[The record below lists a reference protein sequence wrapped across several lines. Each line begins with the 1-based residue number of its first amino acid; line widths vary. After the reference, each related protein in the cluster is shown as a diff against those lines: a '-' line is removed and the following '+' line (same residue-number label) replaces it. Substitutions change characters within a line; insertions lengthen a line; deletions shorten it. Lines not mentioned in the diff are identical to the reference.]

1 MDDNELNTFFR
12 EASATEPVVFVNG
25 RRFVLPVGHANTTLL
40 QFLRDNGLTGTKLGC
55 GEGGCGACTVMVSRV
70 DASTGR
76 ISHCAVN
83 ACLAPLYSVEGAAVV
98 PSPSIQRRR
107 GSGGDGGGYRQHAGE
122 AASGAG
128 GSVLLPRLTVRLLH
142 AWTGSTPTA
151 SSSKER
157 SRAVWFRPIT
167 LRQLLALR
175 EVFPAA
181 KVVAGNTEVGVEMR
195 FKGLSPPAY
204 IHVAAIP
211 VLSEISQSEHGI
223 TVGAAASLSALR
235 QAMLSAVQ
243 HAPAHKTAVCAA
255 TAEQLRWF
263 AGVQIRNVATLAG
276 NIVTASP
283 ISDLNPI
290 LIAANATFHL
300 ARLAPKAADVADAD
314 VAASADVDKAQHAT
328 RPIELRQVAARDFFK
343 GYRKV
348 DLREGEVLTAVFI
361 PWTRPNEH
369 IMAYKQAHRK
379 DDDIALV
386 NAALRALLS
395 PPNRD
400 APPTVLECSLV
411 FGGVAATTVSAHR
424 TQQHLLTRPWT
435 QETLQVA
442 LQVLQEEIS
451 IPENAPGGMPEFRG
465 SLVLSFFFKFFL
477 LVAHRVHGHTQQQL
491 LRGKM
496 GTGAEGEAGAE
507 GGAGAGP
514 GIGDG
519 ETSIITT
526 TTATTTSNSSSSN
539 NGVGHSNASSVWPPP
554 SYLSAL
560 DSLPRPYPRGMQAW
574 EARPLA
580 EGAATEGGR
589 EDGGE
594 VVGVPAVH
602 LSADL
607 QVTGEAEY
615 ADDTPLPPSA
625 LHGALVLSTRPH
637 ARILSIDQSE
647 AATCPGFVGMFG
659 AKDVPGSNRF
669 GAVEH
674 DEEVFASEIVQ
685 CVGQVRAGWL
695 GMGVGQVNVG
705 QAGVGQVWLGQ
716 IIAVVVADTHDNAR
730 AAAKKVKV
738 VYEDLP
744 AVLTIQ
750 EALASGSFH
759 KFPFSGRQTER
770 NLLRV
775 PDPSGKTD
783 CDSKEIDENNIEE
796 SKEGSMEASS
806 ENNSSPADPA
816 SFQAP
821 AARTGS
827 SVSAADVESVLA
839 DVSQCP
845 LVLEGEVAMGGQ
857 EHFYLEPNTCVVWPV
872 DGGREVHMLCSTQ
885 APTHHQ
891 KDVASVLGIPMHRV
905 VSWVK
910 RLGGGFGGKETRSVL
925 VAAAACVPAWR
936 LNRAVRITLE
946 RDDDMKVTGQR
957 HPFYGKYKRLGGG
970 FKGKE
975 TRSVLVA
982 AAACVPAWR
991 LNRAVRVTLE
1001 RDDDMKV
1008 TGQRHPFYGKYKVG
1022 AIVVCQI
1029 QGLSEPLLPSPA
1041 PLPPFSTR
1049 PPPPSPYPLSPLPFA
1064 PPPPLSP
1071 TPTLLEQMGFTP
1083 AGHLVALQILLV
1095 SNAGCTLDLS
1105 AVAHGSHAPACPP
1118 LNPPPSFSRPPLT
1131 RSGQVGFTPSG
1142 RLVALQVLLLSNA
1155 GCTLDLSAA
1164 VLERALFHCD
1174 SVYSAPHMHA
1184 RGRMAR
1190 THLPSNT
1197 AFRGFGGPQGMMV
1210 MESAIDHVARTLGK
1224 SAEEIRFLNLQPEGY
1239 TLHFGQLLTHNPMHR
1254 IWTQLL
1260 HSSSFESRR
1269 LDIDTYNSTSRW
1281 RKKGLAMIPTKF
1293 GISFTAKFL
1302 NQGGALVHVY
1312 TDGTVLVTHGGV
1324 EMGQG
1329 LHTKCAQIAA
1339 RTLEVPNT
1347 SPTAASASSDI
1358 YGQAVLEACEE
1369 IKRRMA
1375 PIRQQ
1380 YPEETFGQSADRCY
1394 RERVNLSAQG
1404 FFASPNIGFDWAT
1417 ASGSPFAYFTF
1428 GAAVAEVVVDVLT
1441 GEWVAPRVDVL
1452 MDVGRSL
1459 NPAIDIGQIEGAFVQ
1474 GMGWSVIEESK
1485 WGDSAHPWVAPGSL
1499 FTCGP
1504 GTYKIPAASDIPTD
1518 FRVTLLADSPNPHAV
1533 LSSKAVGEPPFF
1545 LGSSIMWA
1553 IKDAIYA
1560 ARKDAGHTGFFRL
1573 DSPATPERIRLACAD
1588 QLTEPFCGPNVVPR
1602 LSV

>member
-1 MDDNELNTFFR
+1 MFHKLN
-12 EASATEPVVFVNG
+12 
-25 RRFVLPVGHANTTLL
+25 
-40 QFLRDNGLTGTKLGC
+40 
-55 GEGGCGACTVMVSRV
+55 
-70 DASTGR
+70 
-76 ISHCAVN
+76 
-83 ACLAPLYSVEGAAVV
+83 VEGAAVV
-98 PSPSIQRRR
+98 
-107 GSGGDGGGYRQHAGE
+107 
-122 AASGAG
+122 
-128 GSVLLPRLTVRLLH
+128 TVEGI
-142 AWTGSTPTA
+142 GSTRGRLHPVQAALSSSHGSQCGFCTPGFVMSIA
-151 SSSKER
+151 AATVSSSSSKDR

-175 EVFPAA
+175 EAFPAA

-195 FKGLSPPAY
+195 FKGLRPPAY

-211 VLSEISQSEHGI
+211 ALSEIGQSERGI
-223 TVGAAASLSALR
+223 TIGAAASLSALR
-235 QAMLSAVQ
+235 QAMLAVVGSV
-243 HAPAHKTAVCAA
+243 ADHKTAVCAA
-255 TAEQLRWF
+255 IAEQLRWF

-314 VAASADVDKAQHAT
+314 MAASADVVKAERSS

-348 DLREGEVLTAVFI
+348 DLREGEVFTAVFI

-369 IMAYKQAHRK
+369 TVAYKQAHRK

-386 NAALRALLS
+386 NAALRVLLS

-400 APPTVLECSLV
+400 APPSVLECSLV

-424 TQQHLLTRPWT
+424 TQQHLLGRSWT

-442 LQVLQEEIS
+442 LQVLQEEIC

-477 LVAHRVHGHTQQQL
+477 LVAHRVNCQSQQQL
-491 LRGKM
+491 PGKM
-496 GTGAEGEAGAE
+496 ETGAEGGAEAE
-507 GGAGAGP
+507 GGAGAGSE
-514 GIGDG
+514 G
-519 ETSIITT
+519 ESTL
-526 TTATTTSNSSSSN
+526 TTTSTTTNASSSSSN
-539 NGVGHSNASSVWPPP
+539 DAASVWPPP

-580 EGAATEGGR
+580 EGAATGSGSEGG
-589 EDGGE
+589 GGE
-594 VVGVPAVH
+594 AGAVVGVPAVH

-674 DEEVFASEIVQ
+674 DEEVFASEIVH
-685 CVGQVRAGWL
+685 CV
-695 GMGVGQVNVG
+695 
-705 QAGVGQVWLGQ
+705 GQ
-716 IIAVVVADTHDNAR
+716 IIAVVVADTHDHAR
-730 AAAKKVKV
+730 AAANKVKV

-744 AVLTIQ
+744 AILTIQ

-759 KFPFSGRQTER
+759 KFPFSGGQTER

-775 PDPSGKTD
+775 PNPPVKTD
-783 CDSKEIDENNIEE
+783 QENASEENN
-796 SKEGSMEASS
+796 KVK
-806 ENNSSPADPA
+806 SSPSDSA
-816 SFQAP
+816 SIQVL

-827 SVSAADVESVLA
+827 SVSPADVESVLA

-872 DGGREVHMLCSTQ
+872 DGGREVHMVCSTQ

-891 KDVASVLGIPMHRV
+891 KDVAAVLGIPMHRV
-905 VSWVK
+905 VSRVK

-936 LNRAVRITLE
+936 LNRAVRITLD

-957 HPFYGKYKRLGGG
+957 HPFYGK
-970 FKGKE
+970 FK
-975 TRSVLVA
+975 
-982 AAACVPAWR
+982 
-991 LNRAVRVTLE
+991 
-1001 RDDDMKV
+1001 
-1008 TGQRHPFYGKYKVG
+1008 
-1022 AIVVCQI
+1022 
-1029 QGLSEPLLPSPA
+1029 
-1041 PLPPFSTR
+1041 
-1049 PPPPSPYPLSPLPFA
+1049 
-1064 PPPPLSP
+1064 
-1071 TPTLLEQMGFTP
+1071 
-1083 AGHLVALQILLV
+1083 
-1095 SNAGCTLDLS
+1095 
-1105 AVAHGSHAPACPP
+1105 
-1118 LNPPPSFSRPPLT
+1118 
-1131 RSGQVGFTPSG
+1131 VGFTPSG
-1142 RLVALQVLLLSNA
+1142 HLVALQVLLVSNA

-1174 SVYSAPHMHA
+1174 SAYSAPHMHA

-1210 MESAIDHVARTLGK
+1210 MESAIDHVARTVGK
-1224 SAEEIRFLNLQPEGY
+1224 SPEEIRFLNLQPEGY
-1239 TLHFGQLLTHNPMHR
+1239 TLHFGQPLTHNPMHR

-1269 LDIDTYNSTSRW
+1269 TNIDTYNSTSRW

-1339 RTLEVPNT
+1339 QTLGVPLSNVFISETSTDKVPNT

-1358 YGQAVLEACEE
+1358 YGRAVLEACEE
-1369 IKRRMA
+1369 IKRRME

-1380 YPEETFGQSADRCY
+1380 YPEETFGQIADRCY
-1394 RERVNLSAQG
+1394 RERINLSAQG
-1404 FFASPNIGFDWAT
+1404 FFATPNIEFDWAT

-1518 FRVTLLADSPNPHAV
+1518 LRVTLLADSPNPHAV

-1545 LGSSIMWA
+1545 LGSSVMWA

-1573 DSPATPERIRLACAD
+1573 DSPATPERIRLACVD
-1588 QLTEPFCGPNVVPR
+1588 QLTEPFCGPNVVSR

>member
-1 MDDNELNTFFR
+1 MAGGSCSPQVTPTPR
-12 EASATEPVVFVNG
+12 CCSSCA
-25 RRFVLPVGHANTTLL
+25 
-40 QFLRDNGLTGTKLGC
+40 LGC

-70 DASTGR
+70 DAETGR

-98 PSPSIQRRR
+98 TVEGIGSTRGRLHPVQAALSSSHGSQCGFCTPGFVMSMYALLRSSSSAASSSASSSAAPAASASSASSSSLLPSEAEIEEAI
-107 GSGGDGGGYRQHAGE
+107 SGNLCRCTGYRPILEAFRTFARADAAAYAADTAASHAAASHGASRAASKVTLRDGLVDGQLGAALCPSTGLPCACRKFSAAQRNEAKCCKDGSCSNAKPCSKTSAAAPPALSKVEE
-122 AASGAG
+122 AAAANGIEAD
-128 GSVLLPRLTVRLLH
+128 LLGVSEPIFPPELLRRSQHPLPSCLGDCNYLLLH
-142 AWTGSTPTA
+142 ASASAAATVSS

-175 EVFPAA
+175 EAFPAA

-211 VLSEISQSEHGI
+211 ALSEISQSEHGI

-235 QAMLSAVQ
+235 QAMLAAVGGI
-243 HAPAHKTAVCAA
+243 PAHKTAVCAA
-255 TAEQLRWF
+255 VAEQLRWF

-290 LIAANATFHL
+290 FIAANATFHL
-300 ARLAPKAADVADAD
+300 ARLAPRAADVAAC
-314 VAASADVDKAQHAT
+314 ADVDKAQQSS
-328 RPIELRQVAARDFFK
+328 RPIEQRQVAARDFFK

-369 IMAYKQAHRK
+369 IVAYKQAHRK

-386 NAALRALLS
+386 NAALRVLLS
-395 PPNRD
+395 PPTPD
-400 APPTVLECSLV
+400 APPTVIDCSLV

-424 TQQHLLTRPWT
+424 TQQHLLGRPWT

-451 IPENAPGGMPEFRG
+451 VPENAPGGMPEFRG

-477 LVAHRVHGHTQQQL
+477 LVAHRVNAHTQQQL
-491 LRGKM
+491 LPGKM
-496 GTGAEGEAGAE
+496 GTGAEGGAGAEGEAGAE
-507 GGAGAGP
+507 GGAGAE
-514 GIGDG
+514 G
-519 ETSIITT
+519 EAGAEVEAEKSTLTT
-526 TTATTTSNSSSSN
+526 ISTTANASSSSD
-539 NGVGHSNASSVWPPP
+539 AASVWPPP
-554 SYLSAL
+554 TYLSAL
-560 DSLPRPYPRGMQAW
+560 DSLPRPYPCGMQAW

-580 EGAATEGGR
+580 EGAATEGG
-589 EDGGE
+589 GGKAAGE
-594 VVGVPAVH
+594 VVGEPAVH
-602 LSADL
+602 LAADL

-647 AATCPGFVGMFG
+647 AATCPGFLGMFG

-674 DEEVFASEIVQ
+674 DEEVFASESVH
-685 CVGQVRAGWL
+685 CV
-695 GMGVGQVNVG
+695 
-705 QAGVGQVWLGQ
+705 GQ
-716 IIAVVVADTHDNAR
+716 IIAVVVADTHDHAR

-738 VYEDLP
+738 IYEDLP

-759 KFPFSGRQTER
+759 KFPFSGGQTER

-775 PDPSGKTD
+775 PNPPEKTD
-783 CDSKEIDENNIEE
+783 QENGSEENNIV
-796 SKEGSMEASS
+796 KP
-806 ENNSSPADPA
+806 SPADSA
-816 SFQAP
+816 SFQVL

-857 EHFYLEPNTCVVWPV
+857 EHFYLEPNTCAVWPV

-891 KDVASVLGIPMHRV
+891 KDVASALGIPMHRV
-905 VSWVK
+905 VSRVK

-936 LNRAVRITLE
+936 LNRAVRITL
-946 RDDDMKVTGQR
+946 D
-957 HPFYGKYKRLGGG
+957 
-970 FKGKE
+970 
-975 TRSVLVA
+975 
-982 AAACVPAWR
+982 
-991 LNRAVRVTLE
+991 

-1022 AIVVCQI
+1022 
-1029 QGLSEPLLPSPA
+1029 
-1041 PLPPFSTR
+1041 
-1049 PPPPSPYPLSPLPFA
+1049 
-1064 PPPPLSP
+1064 
-1071 TPTLLEQMGFTP
+1071 
-1083 AGHLVALQILLV
+1083 
-1095 SNAGCTLDLS
+1095 
-1105 AVAHGSHAPACPP
+1105 
-1118 LNPPPSFSRPPLT
+1118 
-1131 RSGQVGFTPSG
+1131 FTPSG
-1142 RLVALQVLLLSNA
+1142 RLVAVQVLLVSNA

-1174 SVYSAPHMHA
+1174 SVYSALHMHA
-1184 RGRMAR
+1184 RGRMPR

-1239 TLHFGQLLTHNPMHR
+1239 TLHFGQPLTHNPMHR

-1260 HSSSFESRR
+1260 RSSSFVSRR
-1269 LDIDTYNSTSRW
+1269 TDIDTYNSTSRW

-1339 RTLEVPNT
+1339 QTLGVPLSNVFISETSTDKVPNT

-1358 YGQAVLEACEE
+1358 YGRAVLEACEE
-1369 IKRRMA
+1369 IKRRME

-1380 YPEETFGQSADRCY
+1380 YPAESFGQIADRCY
-1394 RERVNLSAQG
+1394 RERINLSAQG
-1404 FFASPNIGFDWAT
+1404 FFATPNIGFDWAT

-1441 GEWVAPRVDVL
+1441 GEWVAPRVDIL

-1545 LGSSIMWA
+1545 LGSSVMWA